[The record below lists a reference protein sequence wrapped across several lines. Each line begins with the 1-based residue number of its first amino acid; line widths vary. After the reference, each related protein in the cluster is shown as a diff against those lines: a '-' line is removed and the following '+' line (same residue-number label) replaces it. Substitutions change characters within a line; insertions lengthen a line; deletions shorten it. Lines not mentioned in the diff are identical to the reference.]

1 MPPLIALF
9 LWFVL
14 LLAFLCFDPAKIRE
28 TSGALW
34 IPVTW
39 MFFAGSRLPS
49 QWLGA
54 ITGQNWVVNLEDGNP
69 LDRTINL
76 VLIGL
81 AIAILVSR
89 SFAWGSFF
97 KRNFALMLFII
108 FALLSV
114 FWSDF
119 PLVAFKRWFRDLGNY
134 FMVLVVLSDPRP
146 LDAVRTVFRRL
157 AYLFI
162 PLSILVDKYFP
173 NFSKMYDPWTGVGMY
188 VGVTTGKNLLGLVAL
203 LGGVFFFWDTMVLWS
218 DKKEQR
224 TKRIILVNLAFLA
237 MCCSLLITANSATCK
252 VCMLIGCLVVIA
264 VQSRWGMRH
273 PGFLKVLIPGIFCLY
288 LILAFGLGM
297 SGDMAAAVGKD
308 PTLTDR
314 TKIWAFVLGMHTNPL
329 IGTGYETF
337 WMGPRLQWFWKMSGL
352 GGLNEAHN
360 GFLEIYLNLG
370 MIGLVLI
377 GGIVIAGYRTICKRF
392 APFSSFASLSLAL
405 WTVML
410 FYCVTE
416 AGFRSGLMWLAFLLV
431 AISLPV
437 GDRLPAIVPTVD
449 NVSAA
454 GQFRRQ
460 APSFGHAITHD
471 AAAKPFRGTAIET
484 MGFQRANH
492 ARSRRQ
498 R

>member
-14 LLAFLCFDPAKIRE
+14 LLALLCFDPAKVRE

-54 ITGQNWVVNLEDGNP
+54 ITGQYLAVNLEDGNP

-114 FWSDF
+114 FWSDL

-173 NFSKMYDPWTGVGMY
+173 TISKMYDQYSGVGMY
-188 VGVTTGKNLLGLVAL
+188 VGVATGKNLLGLVAL
-203 LGGVFFFWDTMVLWS
+203 LSGVFFFWDTRVLWAN
-218 DKKEQR
+218 KREPR
-224 TKRIILVNLAFLA
+224 TKRIILLNLAFLA
-237 MCCSLLITANSATCK
+237 MCGSLLITANSATCK

-264 VQSRWGMRH
+264 VQSKWGVRH

-288 LILAFGLGM
+288 LILTLALGM
-297 SGDMAAAVGKD
+297 GGDMAAAVGKD

-314 TKIWAFVLGMHTNPL
+314 TKIWAMVLGMHTNPL
-329 IGTGYETF
+329 IGTGYESF
-337 WMGPRLQWFWKMSGL
+337 WMGPRMQWIWDNAGL
-352 GGLNEAHN
+352 GPLNESHN
-360 GFLEIYLNLG
+360 GYIEVYLNLG
-370 MIGLVLI
+370 IIGLLLI
-377 GGIVIAGYRTICKRF
+377 AAIVIDSYRKICKLL
-392 APFSSFASLSLAL
+392 APFSSLASLSMAL
-405 WTVML
+405 WTIML
-410 FYCVTE
+410 FYCVAE
-416 AGFRSGLMWLAFLLV
+416 VGFRSGLMWLAFLLV
-431 AISLPV
+431 AISVKHRDRVPV
-437 GDRLPAIVPTVD
+437 TVPTMQ

-454 GQFRRQ
+454 GQFPRQ
-460 APSFGHAITHD
+460 APSFGHAIGHNT
-471 AAAKPFRGTAIET
+471 AAKPFRGAATET
-484 MGFQRANH
+484 MGFQRSNPSLA
-492 ARSRRQ
+492 RRQ